1 MRRPNSSSH
10 PLCGGCLTPL
20 KLLVGVPV
28 AFCETTDKH
37 RNCTGDGYIPLDND
51 PNGNDM
57 RGVISALRETYFL
70 QFGGIMGWDYTL
82 DLQYDFGSW
91 SQGISSELSNY
102 PANWIGIDVQTG
114 LCLDT
119 GNYSPTNGNV
129 YTDGCNY
136 YSVNSQNWQF
146 KVNTIVNAETGLCLE
161 AIMPARSTRIAATE
175 AISRTGSSGAT
186 PFAIGRP
193 DYAWT
198 VIMPARPIR
207 RAATEATTRT
217 GDRTPCRIPSR
228 ARRRRR
234 LNRGPR

>member
-57 RGVISALRETYFL
+57 RGVISALQETYFR

-102 PANWIGIDVQTG
+102 QANWIGIDVQTG

-146 KVNTIVNAETGLCLE
+146 KVNTIVNAETGLCLDSNY
-161 AIMPARSTRIAATE
+161 AGQVYTDSCNGGNFQNWQFWGNTIRDRQ
-175 AISRTGSSGAT
+175 TGLCLDSN
-186 PFAIGRP
+186 
-193 DYAWT
+193 YA
-198 VIMPARPIR
+198 
-207 RAATEATTRT
+207 
-217 GDRTPCRIPSR
+217 G
-228 ARRRRR
+228 
-234 LNRGPR
+234 